1 MLSEISATCDRILV
15 ISNGKIVAD
24 AKTDELSSSTAGE
37 EKLALVVEGAA
48 SDIISAIKNIPA
60 VIRVNK
66 ISEKNGNSA
75 KYMVEYEKIT
85 TYAVMYLTQW
95 QESAVRFLICSRAT
109 KHLRKCS
116 LSLLLTAIMTQSE
129 VKIMVAILKRELSSY
144 FNSAVAYVVMA
155 VYFLFSGLFFSMIC
169 IENDTSSLSYVFGN
183 MFIIILFIIPIITM
197 KSFSEEKRQRTDQ
210 ALLTS
215 PTSLFE
221 IVMGKFL
228 GALILFA
235 ICSLIF
241 VVYALVIS
249 FFTSPD
255 WAVVLCTVLG
265 LLLLG
270 SALIAIDIFI
280 SVLTESMII
289 SAVAGMGVGL
299 LIYMLSNLSSNIT
312 VDWIATIV
320 KKIDFLTY
328 YTNFT
333 YGMLNLTDIIFFLS
347 VTGLFLFFTARVL
360 EKDAGAKEVKSNE
373 RIEKDTVAENT
384 AEVKTKIDDD
394 KAAKTEKPK
403 KDKKKGGFKN
413 FLKSRKARHGSIA
426 AAIVAIVIALVI
438 VLNIVVSLLV
448 GRFPNMVLDF
458 TKESS
463 FALENDTI
471 DYVSHI
477 DKDIKITVLTT
488 EEKFEGSGAYYIQ
501 ANKLL
506 EKWRAHQTAKSNLI
520 TLTFQAI
527 RLFHRNIQTQI
538 GAKLKYDDRRVR
550 RPVQS
555 AYN

>member
-1 MLSEISATCDRILV
+1 
-15 ISNGKIVAD
+15 
-24 AKTDELSSSTAGE
+24 
-37 EKLALVVEGAA
+37 
-48 SDIISAIKNIPA
+48 
-60 VIRVNK
+60 
-66 ISEKNGNSA
+66 
-75 KYMVEYEKIT
+75 
-85 TYAVMYLTQW
+85 
-95 QESAVRFLICSRAT
+95 
-109 KHLRKCS
+109 
-116 LSLLLTAIMTQSE
+116 
-129 VKIMVAILKRELSSY
+129 MVAILKRELSSY

-289 SAVAGMGVGL
+289 SAGAGMGVGL

-360 EKDAGAKEVKSNE
+360 EK
-373 RIEKDTVAENT
+373 
-384 AEVKTKIDDD
+384 
-394 KAAKTEKPK
+394 
-403 KDKKKGGFKN
+403 
-413 FLKSRKARHGSIA
+413 
-426 AAIVAIVIALVI
+426 
-438 VLNIVVSLLV
+438 
-448 GRFPNMVLDF
+448 
-458 TKESS
+458 
-463 FALENDTI
+463 
-471 DYVSHI
+471 
-477 DKDIKITVLTT
+477 
-488 EEKFEGSGAYYIQ
+488 
-501 ANKLL
+501 
-506 EKWRAHQTAKSNLI
+506 
-520 TLTFQAI
+520 
-527 RLFHRNIQTQI
+527 
-538 GAKLKYDDRRVR
+538 RRW
-550 RPVQS
+550 S
-555 AYN
+555 

>member
-1 MLSEISATCDRILV
+1 
-15 ISNGKIVAD
+15 
-24 AKTDELSSSTAGE
+24 
-37 EKLALVVEGAA
+37 
-48 SDIISAIKNIPA
+48 
-60 VIRVNK
+60 
-66 ISEKNGNSA
+66 
-75 KYMVEYEKIT
+75 
-85 TYAVMYLTQW
+85 
-95 QESAVRFLICSRAT
+95 
-109 KHLRKCS
+109 
-116 LSLLLTAIMTQSE
+116 
-129 VKIMVAILKRELSSY
+129 MVAILKRELSSY

-333 YGMLNLTDIIFFLS
+333 YGMLNLTDIVFFLS

-360 EKDAGAKEVKSNE
+360 EK
-373 RIEKDTVAENT
+373 
-384 AEVKTKIDDD
+384 
-394 KAAKTEKPK
+394 
-403 KDKKKGGFKN
+403 
-413 FLKSRKARHGSIA
+413 
-426 AAIVAIVIALVI
+426 
-438 VLNIVVSLLV
+438 
-448 GRFPNMVLDF
+448 
-458 TKESS
+458 
-463 FALENDTI
+463 
-471 DYVSHI
+471 
-477 DKDIKITVLTT
+477 
-488 EEKFEGSGAYYIQ
+488 
-501 ANKLL
+501 
-506 EKWRAHQTAKSNLI
+506 
-520 TLTFQAI
+520 
-527 RLFHRNIQTQI
+527 
-538 GAKLKYDDRRVR
+538 RRW
-550 RPVQS
+550 S
-555 AYN
+555 

>member
-1 MLSEISATCDRILV
+1 
-15 ISNGKIVAD
+15 
-24 AKTDELSSSTAGE
+24 
-37 EKLALVVEGAA
+37 
-48 SDIISAIKNIPA
+48 
-60 VIRVNK
+60 
-66 ISEKNGNSA
+66 
-75 KYMVEYEKIT
+75 
-85 TYAVMYLTQW
+85 
-95 QESAVRFLICSRAT
+95 
-109 KHLRKCS
+109 
-116 LSLLLTAIMTQSE
+116 
-129 VKIMVAILKRELSSY
+129 MVAILKRELSSY

-215 PTSLFE
+215 PTNLFE

-360 EKDAGAKEVKSNE
+360 EK
-373 RIEKDTVAENT
+373 
-384 AEVKTKIDDD
+384 
-394 KAAKTEKPK
+394 
-403 KDKKKGGFKN
+403 
-413 FLKSRKARHGSIA
+413 
-426 AAIVAIVIALVI
+426 
-438 VLNIVVSLLV
+438 
-448 GRFPNMVLDF
+448 
-458 TKESS
+458 
-463 FALENDTI
+463 
-471 DYVSHI
+471 
-477 DKDIKITVLTT
+477 
-488 EEKFEGSGAYYIQ
+488 
-501 ANKLL
+501 
-506 EKWRAHQTAKSNLI
+506 
-520 TLTFQAI
+520 
-527 RLFHRNIQTQI
+527 
-538 GAKLKYDDRRVR
+538 RRW
-550 RPVQS
+550 S
-555 AYN
+555 

>member
-1 MLSEISATCDRILV
+1 
-15 ISNGKIVAD
+15 
-24 AKTDELSSSTAGE
+24 
-37 EKLALVVEGAA
+37 
-48 SDIISAIKNIPA
+48 
-60 VIRVNK
+60 
-66 ISEKNGNSA
+66 
-75 KYMVEYEKIT
+75 
-85 TYAVMYLTQW
+85 
-95 QESAVRFLICSRAT
+95 
-109 KHLRKCS
+109 
-116 LSLLLTAIMTQSE
+116 
-129 VKIMVAILKRELSSY
+129 MVAILKRELSSY

-312 VDWIATIV
+312 VDWIATIF

-360 EKDAGAKEVKSNE
+360 EK
-373 RIEKDTVAENT
+373 
-384 AEVKTKIDDD
+384 
-394 KAAKTEKPK
+394 
-403 KDKKKGGFKN
+403 
-413 FLKSRKARHGSIA
+413 
-426 AAIVAIVIALVI
+426 
-438 VLNIVVSLLV
+438 
-448 GRFPNMVLDF
+448 
-458 TKESS
+458 
-463 FALENDTI
+463 
-471 DYVSHI
+471 
-477 DKDIKITVLTT
+477 
-488 EEKFEGSGAYYIQ
+488 
-501 ANKLL
+501 
-506 EKWRAHQTAKSNLI
+506 
-520 TLTFQAI
+520 
-527 RLFHRNIQTQI
+527 
-538 GAKLKYDDRRVR
+538 RRW
-550 RPVQS
+550 S
-555 AYN
+555 

>member
-1 MLSEISATCDRILV
+1 
-15 ISNGKIVAD
+15 
-24 AKTDELSSSTAGE
+24 
-37 EKLALVVEGAA
+37 
-48 SDIISAIKNIPA
+48 
-60 VIRVNK
+60 
-66 ISEKNGNSA
+66 
-75 KYMVEYEKIT
+75 
-85 TYAVMYLTQW
+85 
-95 QESAVRFLICSRAT
+95 
-109 KHLRKCS
+109 
-116 LSLLLTAIMTQSE
+116 
-129 VKIMVAILKRELSSY
+129 
-144 FNSAVAYVVMA
+144 MA

-360 EKDAGAKEVKSNE
+360 EK
-373 RIEKDTVAENT
+373 
-384 AEVKTKIDDD
+384 
-394 KAAKTEKPK
+394 
-403 KDKKKGGFKN
+403 
-413 FLKSRKARHGSIA
+413 
-426 AAIVAIVIALVI
+426 
-438 VLNIVVSLLV
+438 
-448 GRFPNMVLDF
+448 
-458 TKESS
+458 
-463 FALENDTI
+463 
-471 DYVSHI
+471 
-477 DKDIKITVLTT
+477 
-488 EEKFEGSGAYYIQ
+488 
-501 ANKLL
+501 
-506 EKWRAHQTAKSNLI
+506 
-520 TLTFQAI
+520 
-527 RLFHRNIQTQI
+527 
-538 GAKLKYDDRRVR
+538 RRW
-550 RPVQS
+550 S
-555 AYN
+555 

>member
-1 MLSEISATCDRILV
+1 
-15 ISNGKIVAD
+15 
-24 AKTDELSSSTAGE
+24 
-37 EKLALVVEGAA
+37 
-48 SDIISAIKNIPA
+48 
-60 VIRVNK
+60 
-66 ISEKNGNSA
+66 
-75 KYMVEYEKIT
+75 
-85 TYAVMYLTQW
+85 
-95 QESAVRFLICSRAT
+95 
-109 KHLRKCS
+109 
-116 LSLLLTAIMTQSE
+116 
-129 VKIMVAILKRELSSY
+129 MVAILKRELSSY
-144 FNSAVAYVVMA
+144 FNSAVAYVVME

-197 KSFSEEKRQRTDQ
+197 KSFSEEKRQRTYQ

-360 EKDAGAKEVKSNE
+360 EK
-373 RIEKDTVAENT
+373 
-384 AEVKTKIDDD
+384 
-394 KAAKTEKPK
+394 
-403 KDKKKGGFKN
+403 
-413 FLKSRKARHGSIA
+413 
-426 AAIVAIVIALVI
+426 
-438 VLNIVVSLLV
+438 
-448 GRFPNMVLDF
+448 
-458 TKESS
+458 
-463 FALENDTI
+463 
-471 DYVSHI
+471 
-477 DKDIKITVLTT
+477 
-488 EEKFEGSGAYYIQ
+488 
-501 ANKLL
+501 
-506 EKWRAHQTAKSNLI
+506 
-520 TLTFQAI
+520 
-527 RLFHRNIQTQI
+527 
-538 GAKLKYDDRRVR
+538 RRW
-550 RPVQS
+550 S
-555 AYN
+555 

>member
-1 MLSEISATCDRILV
+1 
-15 ISNGKIVAD
+15 
-24 AKTDELSSSTAGE
+24 
-37 EKLALVVEGAA
+37 
-48 SDIISAIKNIPA
+48 
-60 VIRVNK
+60 
-66 ISEKNGNSA
+66 
-75 KYMVEYEKIT
+75 
-85 TYAVMYLTQW
+85 
-95 QESAVRFLICSRAT
+95 
-109 KHLRKCS
+109 
-116 LSLLLTAIMTQSE
+116 
-129 VKIMVAILKRELSSY
+129 MVAILKRELSSY

-320 KKIDFLTY
+320 KKIDGKDIICEVINGGKLTNRKSINIPGMNINLPSITQKDIDDIKFGIIAGFDY
-328 YTNFT
+328 IAASFVRKPEDVLAIRKILEENDGTHIKIISKIENREGINNFDKILEVSDGIMVARGDLGVEIPMEEVPVRQKEFISKCAKAGKPVITATQMLESMILNPRPTRAEVSDVANAIYDMSTSIMLSGESATGIYPIECVKTMAKISETIEDSIKYWKRFKNKEYAKENKDLEYSLNYSTCTTAMELNAKAIFAYTNTGRTATMLAGFFPQCPIYIITDNEIT
-333 YGMLNLTDIIFFLS
+333 YRQMALLWNINPILVDKDEDIDKMINN
-347 VTGLFLFFTARVL
+347 GI
-360 EKDAGAKEVKSNE
+360 EIAKKYNYV
-373 RIEKDTVAENT
+373 
-384 AEVKTKIDDD
+384 
-394 KAAKTEKPK
+394 K
-403 KDKKKGGFKN
+403 KDD
-413 FLKSRKARHGSIA
+413 I
-426 AAIVAIVIALVI
+426 IVIAGGASILSCHDEATTNRTI
-438 VLNIVVSLLV
+438 GGVL
-448 GRFPNMVLDF
+448 
-458 TKESS
+458 
-463 FALENDTI
+463 
-471 DYVSHI
+471 
-477 DKDIKITVLTT
+477 KI
-488 EEKFEGSGAYYIQ
+488 
-501 ANKLL
+501 
-506 EKWRAHQTAKSNLI
+506 
-520 TLTFQAI
+520 
-527 RLFHRNIQTQI
+527 
-538 GAKLKYDDRRVR
+538 
-550 RPVQS
+550 
-555 AYN
+555 

>member
-1 MLSEISATCDRILV
+1 
-15 ISNGKIVAD
+15 
-24 AKTDELSSSTAGE
+24 
-37 EKLALVVEGAA
+37 
-48 SDIISAIKNIPA
+48 
-60 VIRVNK
+60 
-66 ISEKNGNSA
+66 
-75 KYMVEYEKIT
+75 
-85 TYAVMYLTQW
+85 
-95 QESAVRFLICSRAT
+95 
-109 KHLRKCS
+109 
-116 LSLLLTAIMTQSE
+116 
-129 VKIMVAILKRELSSY
+129 MVAILKRELSSY

-373 RIEKDTVAENT
+373 RIEKRHSGRKHCQKLKQKQT
-384 AEVKTKIDDD
+384 AIKRLRPK
-394 KAAKTEKPK
+394 KPK
-403 KDKKKGGFKN
+403 S
-413 FLKSRKARHGSIA
+413 LRKTR
-426 AAIVAIVIALVI
+426 
-438 VLNIVVSLLV
+438 
-448 GRFPNMVLDF
+448 
-458 TKESS
+458 K
-463 FALENDTI
+463 
-471 DYVSHI
+471 
-477 DKDIKITVLTT
+477 
-488 EEKFEGSGAYYIQ
+488 
-501 ANKLL
+501 
-506 EKWRAHQTAKSNLI
+506 TADLRIS
-520 TLTFQAI
+520 
-527 RLFHRNIQTQI
+527 
-538 GAKLKYDDRRVR
+538 
-550 RPVQS
+550 
-555 AYN
+555 

>member
-1 MLSEISATCDRILV
+1 
-15 ISNGKIVAD
+15 
-24 AKTDELSSSTAGE
+24 
-37 EKLALVVEGAA
+37 
-48 SDIISAIKNIPA
+48 
-60 VIRVNK
+60 
-66 ISEKNGNSA
+66 
-75 KYMVEYEKIT
+75 
-85 TYAVMYLTQW
+85 
-95 QESAVRFLICSRAT
+95 
-109 KHLRKCS
+109 
-116 LSLLLTAIMTQSE
+116 
-129 VKIMVAILKRELSSY
+129 MVAILKRELSSY

-312 VDWIATIV
+312 VDWLATIV

-360 EKDAGAKEVKSNE
+360 EK
-373 RIEKDTVAENT
+373 
-384 AEVKTKIDDD
+384 
-394 KAAKTEKPK
+394 
-403 KDKKKGGFKN
+403 
-413 FLKSRKARHGSIA
+413 
-426 AAIVAIVIALVI
+426 
-438 VLNIVVSLLV
+438 
-448 GRFPNMVLDF
+448 
-458 TKESS
+458 
-463 FALENDTI
+463 
-471 DYVSHI
+471 
-477 DKDIKITVLTT
+477 
-488 EEKFEGSGAYYIQ
+488 
-501 ANKLL
+501 
-506 EKWRAHQTAKSNLI
+506 
-520 TLTFQAI
+520 
-527 RLFHRNIQTQI
+527 
-538 GAKLKYDDRRVR
+538 RRW
-550 RPVQS
+550 S
-555 AYN
+555 

>member
-1 MLSEISATCDRILV
+1 
-15 ISNGKIVAD
+15 
-24 AKTDELSSSTAGE
+24 
-37 EKLALVVEGAA
+37 
-48 SDIISAIKNIPA
+48 
-60 VIRVNK
+60 
-66 ISEKNGNSA
+66 
-75 KYMVEYEKIT
+75 
-85 TYAVMYLTQW
+85 
-95 QESAVRFLICSRAT
+95 
-109 KHLRKCS
+109 
-116 LSLLLTAIMTQSE
+116 
-129 VKIMVAILKRELSSY
+129 MVAILKRELSSY

-169 IENDTSSLSYVFGN
+169 IENDTASLSYVFGN

-312 VDWIATIV
+312 VDWVATIV

-360 EKDAGAKEVKSNE
+360 EK
-373 RIEKDTVAENT
+373 
-384 AEVKTKIDDD
+384 
-394 KAAKTEKPK
+394 
-403 KDKKKGGFKN
+403 
-413 FLKSRKARHGSIA
+413 
-426 AAIVAIVIALVI
+426 
-438 VLNIVVSLLV
+438 
-448 GRFPNMVLDF
+448 
-458 TKESS
+458 
-463 FALENDTI
+463 
-471 DYVSHI
+471 
-477 DKDIKITVLTT
+477 
-488 EEKFEGSGAYYIQ
+488 
-501 ANKLL
+501 
-506 EKWRAHQTAKSNLI
+506 
-520 TLTFQAI
+520 
-527 RLFHRNIQTQI
+527 
-538 GAKLKYDDRRVR
+538 RRW
-550 RPVQS
+550 S
-555 AYN
+555 

>member
-1 MLSEISATCDRILV
+1 
-15 ISNGKIVAD
+15 
-24 AKTDELSSSTAGE
+24 
-37 EKLALVVEGAA
+37 
-48 SDIISAIKNIPA
+48 
-60 VIRVNK
+60 
-66 ISEKNGNSA
+66 
-75 KYMVEYEKIT
+75 
-85 TYAVMYLTQW
+85 
-95 QESAVRFLICSRAT
+95 
-109 KHLRKCS
+109 
-116 LSLLLTAIMTQSE
+116 
-129 VKIMVAILKRELSSY
+129 MVAILKRELSSY

-347 VTGLFLFFTARVL
+347 VTGLFLFFTAHVL
-360 EKDAGAKEVKSNE
+360 EK
-373 RIEKDTVAENT
+373 
-384 AEVKTKIDDD
+384 
-394 KAAKTEKPK
+394 
-403 KDKKKGGFKN
+403 
-413 FLKSRKARHGSIA
+413 
-426 AAIVAIVIALVI
+426 
-438 VLNIVVSLLV
+438 
-448 GRFPNMVLDF
+448 
-458 TKESS
+458 
-463 FALENDTI
+463 
-471 DYVSHI
+471 
-477 DKDIKITVLTT
+477 
-488 EEKFEGSGAYYIQ
+488 
-501 ANKLL
+501 
-506 EKWRAHQTAKSNLI
+506 
-520 TLTFQAI
+520 
-527 RLFHRNIQTQI
+527 
-538 GAKLKYDDRRVR
+538 RRW
-550 RPVQS
+550 S
-555 AYN
+555 

>member
-1 MLSEISATCDRILV
+1 
-15 ISNGKIVAD
+15 
-24 AKTDELSSSTAGE
+24 
-37 EKLALVVEGAA
+37 
-48 SDIISAIKNIPA
+48 
-60 VIRVNK
+60 
-66 ISEKNGNSA
+66 
-75 KYMVEYEKIT
+75 
-85 TYAVMYLTQW
+85 
-95 QESAVRFLICSRAT
+95 
-109 KHLRKCS
+109 
-116 LSLLLTAIMTQSE
+116 
-129 VKIMVAILKRELSSY
+129 MVAILKRELSSY
-144 FNSAVAYVVMA
+144 FNSAVTYVVMA

-360 EKDAGAKEVKSNE
+360 EK
-373 RIEKDTVAENT
+373 
-384 AEVKTKIDDD
+384 
-394 KAAKTEKPK
+394 
-403 KDKKKGGFKN
+403 
-413 FLKSRKARHGSIA
+413 
-426 AAIVAIVIALVI
+426 
-438 VLNIVVSLLV
+438 
-448 GRFPNMVLDF
+448 
-458 TKESS
+458 
-463 FALENDTI
+463 
-471 DYVSHI
+471 
-477 DKDIKITVLTT
+477 
-488 EEKFEGSGAYYIQ
+488 
-501 ANKLL
+501 
-506 EKWRAHQTAKSNLI
+506 
-520 TLTFQAI
+520 
-527 RLFHRNIQTQI
+527 
-538 GAKLKYDDRRVR
+538 RRW
-550 RPVQS
+550 S
-555 AYN
+555 

>member
-1 MLSEISATCDRILV
+1 
-15 ISNGKIVAD
+15 
-24 AKTDELSSSTAGE
+24 
-37 EKLALVVEGAA
+37 
-48 SDIISAIKNIPA
+48 
-60 VIRVNK
+60 
-66 ISEKNGNSA
+66 
-75 KYMVEYEKIT
+75 
-85 TYAVMYLTQW
+85 
-95 QESAVRFLICSRAT
+95 
-109 KHLRKCS
+109 
-116 LSLLLTAIMTQSE
+116 
-129 VKIMVAILKRELSSY
+129 MVAILKRELSSY

-221 IVMGKFL
+221 IVMGTFL

-360 EKDAGAKEVKSNE
+360 EK
-373 RIEKDTVAENT
+373 
-384 AEVKTKIDDD
+384 
-394 KAAKTEKPK
+394 
-403 KDKKKGGFKN
+403 
-413 FLKSRKARHGSIA
+413 
-426 AAIVAIVIALVI
+426 
-438 VLNIVVSLLV
+438 
-448 GRFPNMVLDF
+448 
-458 TKESS
+458 
-463 FALENDTI
+463 
-471 DYVSHI
+471 
-477 DKDIKITVLTT
+477 
-488 EEKFEGSGAYYIQ
+488 
-501 ANKLL
+501 
-506 EKWRAHQTAKSNLI
+506 
-520 TLTFQAI
+520 
-527 RLFHRNIQTQI
+527 
-538 GAKLKYDDRRVR
+538 RRW
-550 RPVQS
+550 S
-555 AYN
+555 

>member
-1 MLSEISATCDRILV
+1 
-15 ISNGKIVAD
+15 
-24 AKTDELSSSTAGE
+24 
-37 EKLALVVEGAA
+37 
-48 SDIISAIKNIPA
+48 
-60 VIRVNK
+60 
-66 ISEKNGNSA
+66 
-75 KYMVEYEKIT
+75 
-85 TYAVMYLTQW
+85 
-95 QESAVRFLICSRAT
+95 
-109 KHLRKCS
+109 
-116 LSLLLTAIMTQSE
+116 
-129 VKIMVAILKRELSSY
+129 MVAILKRELSSY

-155 VYFLFSGLFFSMIC
+155 VYFLFSGLFFTMIC

-360 EKDAGAKEVKSNE
+360 EK
-373 RIEKDTVAENT
+373 
-384 AEVKTKIDDD
+384 
-394 KAAKTEKPK
+394 
-403 KDKKKGGFKN
+403 
-413 FLKSRKARHGSIA
+413 
-426 AAIVAIVIALVI
+426 
-438 VLNIVVSLLV
+438 
-448 GRFPNMVLDF
+448 
-458 TKESS
+458 
-463 FALENDTI
+463 
-471 DYVSHI
+471 
-477 DKDIKITVLTT
+477 
-488 EEKFEGSGAYYIQ
+488 
-501 ANKLL
+501 
-506 EKWRAHQTAKSNLI
+506 
-520 TLTFQAI
+520 
-527 RLFHRNIQTQI
+527 
-538 GAKLKYDDRRVR
+538 RRW
-550 RPVQS
+550 S
-555 AYN
+555 

>member
-1 MLSEISATCDRILV
+1 
-15 ISNGKIVAD
+15 
-24 AKTDELSSSTAGE
+24 
-37 EKLALVVEGAA
+37 
-48 SDIISAIKNIPA
+48 
-60 VIRVNK
+60 
-66 ISEKNGNSA
+66 
-75 KYMVEYEKIT
+75 
-85 TYAVMYLTQW
+85 
-95 QESAVRFLICSRAT
+95 
-109 KHLRKCS
+109 
-116 LSLLLTAIMTQSE
+116 
-129 VKIMVAILKRELSSY
+129 MVAILKRELSSY

-347 VTGLFLFFTARVL
+347 ITGLFLFFTARVL
-360 EKDAGAKEVKSNE
+360 EK
-373 RIEKDTVAENT
+373 
-384 AEVKTKIDDD
+384 
-394 KAAKTEKPK
+394 
-403 KDKKKGGFKN
+403 
-413 FLKSRKARHGSIA
+413 
-426 AAIVAIVIALVI
+426 
-438 VLNIVVSLLV
+438 
-448 GRFPNMVLDF
+448 
-458 TKESS
+458 
-463 FALENDTI
+463 
-471 DYVSHI
+471 
-477 DKDIKITVLTT
+477 
-488 EEKFEGSGAYYIQ
+488 
-501 ANKLL
+501 
-506 EKWRAHQTAKSNLI
+506 
-520 TLTFQAI
+520 
-527 RLFHRNIQTQI
+527 
-538 GAKLKYDDRRVR
+538 RRW
-550 RPVQS
+550 S
-555 AYN
+555 

>member
-1 MLSEISATCDRILV
+1 
-15 ISNGKIVAD
+15 
-24 AKTDELSSSTAGE
+24 
-37 EKLALVVEGAA
+37 
-48 SDIISAIKNIPA
+48 
-60 VIRVNK
+60 
-66 ISEKNGNSA
+66 
-75 KYMVEYEKIT
+75 
-85 TYAVMYLTQW
+85 
-95 QESAVRFLICSRAT
+95 
-109 KHLRKCS
+109 
-116 LSLLLTAIMTQSE
+116 
-129 VKIMVAILKRELSSY
+129 MVAILKRELSSY

-249 FFTSPD
+249 FFTSLD

-360 EKDAGAKEVKSNE
+360 EK
-373 RIEKDTVAENT
+373 
-384 AEVKTKIDDD
+384 
-394 KAAKTEKPK
+394 
-403 KDKKKGGFKN
+403 
-413 FLKSRKARHGSIA
+413 
-426 AAIVAIVIALVI
+426 
-438 VLNIVVSLLV
+438 
-448 GRFPNMVLDF
+448 
-458 TKESS
+458 
-463 FALENDTI
+463 
-471 DYVSHI
+471 
-477 DKDIKITVLTT
+477 
-488 EEKFEGSGAYYIQ
+488 
-501 ANKLL
+501 
-506 EKWRAHQTAKSNLI
+506 
-520 TLTFQAI
+520 
-527 RLFHRNIQTQI
+527 
-538 GAKLKYDDRRVR
+538 RRW
-550 RPVQS
+550 S
-555 AYN
+555 

>member
-1 MLSEISATCDRILV
+1 
-15 ISNGKIVAD
+15 
-24 AKTDELSSSTAGE
+24 
-37 EKLALVVEGAA
+37 
-48 SDIISAIKNIPA
+48 
-60 VIRVNK
+60 
-66 ISEKNGNSA
+66 
-75 KYMVEYEKIT
+75 
-85 TYAVMYLTQW
+85 
-95 QESAVRFLICSRAT
+95 
-109 KHLRKCS
+109 
-116 LSLLLTAIMTQSE
+116 
-129 VKIMVAILKRELSSY
+129 MVAILKRELSSY

-299 LIYMLSNLSSNIT
+299 LIYMLSNISSNIT

-360 EKDAGAKEVKSNE
+360 EK
-373 RIEKDTVAENT
+373 
-384 AEVKTKIDDD
+384 
-394 KAAKTEKPK
+394 
-403 KDKKKGGFKN
+403 
-413 FLKSRKARHGSIA
+413 
-426 AAIVAIVIALVI
+426 
-438 VLNIVVSLLV
+438 
-448 GRFPNMVLDF
+448 
-458 TKESS
+458 
-463 FALENDTI
+463 
-471 DYVSHI
+471 
-477 DKDIKITVLTT
+477 
-488 EEKFEGSGAYYIQ
+488 
-501 ANKLL
+501 
-506 EKWRAHQTAKSNLI
+506 
-520 TLTFQAI
+520 
-527 RLFHRNIQTQI
+527 
-538 GAKLKYDDRRVR
+538 RRW
-550 RPVQS
+550 S
-555 AYN
+555 

>member
-1 MLSEISATCDRILV
+1 
-15 ISNGKIVAD
+15 
-24 AKTDELSSSTAGE
+24 
-37 EKLALVVEGAA
+37 
-48 SDIISAIKNIPA
+48 
-60 VIRVNK
+60 
-66 ISEKNGNSA
+66 
-75 KYMVEYEKIT
+75 
-85 TYAVMYLTQW
+85 
-95 QESAVRFLICSRAT
+95 
-109 KHLRKCS
+109 
-116 LSLLLTAIMTQSE
+116 
-129 VKIMVAILKRELSSY
+129 MVAILKRELSSY

-241 VVYALVIS
+241 VVYAHVIS

-360 EKDAGAKEVKSNE
+360 EK
-373 RIEKDTVAENT
+373 
-384 AEVKTKIDDD
+384 
-394 KAAKTEKPK
+394 
-403 KDKKKGGFKN
+403 
-413 FLKSRKARHGSIA
+413 
-426 AAIVAIVIALVI
+426 
-438 VLNIVVSLLV
+438 
-448 GRFPNMVLDF
+448 
-458 TKESS
+458 
-463 FALENDTI
+463 
-471 DYVSHI
+471 
-477 DKDIKITVLTT
+477 
-488 EEKFEGSGAYYIQ
+488 
-501 ANKLL
+501 
-506 EKWRAHQTAKSNLI
+506 
-520 TLTFQAI
+520 
-527 RLFHRNIQTQI
+527 
-538 GAKLKYDDRRVR
+538 RRW
-550 RPVQS
+550 S
-555 AYN
+555 

>member
-1 MLSEISATCDRILV
+1 
-15 ISNGKIVAD
+15 
-24 AKTDELSSSTAGE
+24 
-37 EKLALVVEGAA
+37 
-48 SDIISAIKNIPA
+48 
-60 VIRVNK
+60 
-66 ISEKNGNSA
+66 
-75 KYMVEYEKIT
+75 
-85 TYAVMYLTQW
+85 
-95 QESAVRFLICSRAT
+95 
-109 KHLRKCS
+109 
-116 LSLLLTAIMTQSE
+116 
-129 VKIMVAILKRELSSY
+129 MVAILKRELSSY

-312 VDWIATIV
+312 VDCIATIV

-360 EKDAGAKEVKSNE
+360 EK
-373 RIEKDTVAENT
+373 
-384 AEVKTKIDDD
+384 
-394 KAAKTEKPK
+394 
-403 KDKKKGGFKN
+403 
-413 FLKSRKARHGSIA
+413 
-426 AAIVAIVIALVI
+426 
-438 VLNIVVSLLV
+438 
-448 GRFPNMVLDF
+448 
-458 TKESS
+458 
-463 FALENDTI
+463 
-471 DYVSHI
+471 
-477 DKDIKITVLTT
+477 
-488 EEKFEGSGAYYIQ
+488 
-501 ANKLL
+501 
-506 EKWRAHQTAKSNLI
+506 
-520 TLTFQAI
+520 
-527 RLFHRNIQTQI
+527 
-538 GAKLKYDDRRVR
+538 RRW
-550 RPVQS
+550 S
-555 AYN
+555 

>member
-1 MLSEISATCDRILV
+1 
-15 ISNGKIVAD
+15 
-24 AKTDELSSSTAGE
+24 
-37 EKLALVVEGAA
+37 
-48 SDIISAIKNIPA
+48 
-60 VIRVNK
+60 
-66 ISEKNGNSA
+66 
-75 KYMVEYEKIT
+75 
-85 TYAVMYLTQW
+85 
-95 QESAVRFLICSRAT
+95 
-109 KHLRKCS
+109 
-116 LSLLLTAIMTQSE
+116 
-129 VKIMVAILKRELSSY
+129 MVAILKRELSS
-144 FNSAVAYVVMA
+144 FFTSAVAFVVMA
-155 VYFLFSGLFFSMIC
+155 LYFLFSVLFFSMIC

-320 KKIDFLTY
+320 KKIDFLSY

-360 EKDAGAKEVKSNE
+360 EK
-373 RIEKDTVAENT
+373 
-384 AEVKTKIDDD
+384 
-394 KAAKTEKPK
+394 
-403 KDKKKGGFKN
+403 
-413 FLKSRKARHGSIA
+413 
-426 AAIVAIVIALVI
+426 
-438 VLNIVVSLLV
+438 
-448 GRFPNMVLDF
+448 
-458 TKESS
+458 
-463 FALENDTI
+463 
-471 DYVSHI
+471 
-477 DKDIKITVLTT
+477 
-488 EEKFEGSGAYYIQ
+488 
-501 ANKLL
+501 
-506 EKWRAHQTAKSNLI
+506 
-520 TLTFQAI
+520 
-527 RLFHRNIQTQI
+527 
-538 GAKLKYDDRRVR
+538 RRW
-550 RPVQS
+550 S
-555 AYN
+555 

>member
-1 MLSEISATCDRILV
+1 
-15 ISNGKIVAD
+15 
-24 AKTDELSSSTAGE
+24 
-37 EKLALVVEGAA
+37 
-48 SDIISAIKNIPA
+48 
-60 VIRVNK
+60 
-66 ISEKNGNSA
+66 
-75 KYMVEYEKIT
+75 
-85 TYAVMYLTQW
+85 
-95 QESAVRFLICSRAT
+95 
-109 KHLRKCS
+109 
-116 LSLLLTAIMTQSE
+116 
-129 VKIMVAILKRELSSY
+129 MVAILKRELSSY

-255 WAVVLCTVLG
+255 WAVVLSTVLG

-360 EKDAGAKEVKSNE
+360 EK
-373 RIEKDTVAENT
+373 
-384 AEVKTKIDDD
+384 
-394 KAAKTEKPK
+394 
-403 KDKKKGGFKN
+403 
-413 FLKSRKARHGSIA
+413 
-426 AAIVAIVIALVI
+426 
-438 VLNIVVSLLV
+438 
-448 GRFPNMVLDF
+448 
-458 TKESS
+458 
-463 FALENDTI
+463 
-471 DYVSHI
+471 
-477 DKDIKITVLTT
+477 
-488 EEKFEGSGAYYIQ
+488 
-501 ANKLL
+501 
-506 EKWRAHQTAKSNLI
+506 
-520 TLTFQAI
+520 
-527 RLFHRNIQTQI
+527 
-538 GAKLKYDDRRVR
+538 RRW
-550 RPVQS
+550 S
-555 AYN
+555 

>member
-1 MLSEISATCDRILV
+1 
-15 ISNGKIVAD
+15 
-24 AKTDELSSSTAGE
+24 
-37 EKLALVVEGAA
+37 
-48 SDIISAIKNIPA
+48 
-60 VIRVNK
+60 
-66 ISEKNGNSA
+66 
-75 KYMVEYEKIT
+75 
-85 TYAVMYLTQW
+85 
-95 QESAVRFLICSRAT
+95 
-109 KHLRKCS
+109 
-116 LSLLLTAIMTQSE
+116 
-129 VKIMVAILKRELSSY
+129 MVAILKRELSSY

-328 YTNFT
+328 YTNLT

-360 EKDAGAKEVKSNE
+360 EK
-373 RIEKDTVAENT
+373 
-384 AEVKTKIDDD
+384 
-394 KAAKTEKPK
+394 
-403 KDKKKGGFKN
+403 
-413 FLKSRKARHGSIA
+413 
-426 AAIVAIVIALVI
+426 
-438 VLNIVVSLLV
+438 
-448 GRFPNMVLDF
+448 
-458 TKESS
+458 
-463 FALENDTI
+463 
-471 DYVSHI
+471 
-477 DKDIKITVLTT
+477 
-488 EEKFEGSGAYYIQ
+488 
-501 ANKLL
+501 
-506 EKWRAHQTAKSNLI
+506 
-520 TLTFQAI
+520 
-527 RLFHRNIQTQI
+527 
-538 GAKLKYDDRRVR
+538 RRW
-550 RPVQS
+550 S
-555 AYN
+555 